1 MNIVLPI
8 AGLGQR
14 FKNGGYETP
23 KPLIKMDGEYMI
35 ERAMKSVDYSNSKL
49 FFIVRQEHIEQYKI
63 DYILKEKFG
72 DDIHVES
79 IGYTTDGALSTC
91 LLVEEHIDNDEPLII
106 FTPDCYFEPKF
117 VAPTENKI
125 DGMVVTFNSDSN
137 AHSYVK
143 IDDRTGYVIKAAEK
157 EVISNDAVGGLY
169 YYKKGSDF
177 VKYSRETIKKNIRT
191 NNEFYICPVFNYLIR
206 DGGKVGIEKNTEHL
220 ILGTPLDI
228 SKHYQNKR
236 LNIAVCLSGVLRDWE
251 ISVQSLIDK
260 VLGNHNADL
269 FIHTWEIDEE
279 FTDDKWGVNDDGVYT
294 DEGATDADKDRQIVD
309 DTLNVI
315 DNLKESG
322 VTKIIE
328 EEVRSMWEQG
338 VNSEKVSDVG
348 NGSYTHDDGFSAKRR
363 LVEYRVDNQNWPK
376 IKEELKSIRSRLG
389 PRYQRAWSPHN
400 FSCWTHSLYEA
411 NDIKNQYIQKNGKHY
426 DLVIRLRTEIEFLFP
441 ISEDYLREVKDEH
454 LISIPN
460 HADDGTGKT
469 INDQFAIAVASK
481 MDYYCNIKNVV
492 DKYPAKR
499 LKAMNPHH
507 LWGRHLD
514 EFKIHRPQMPYLLRG
529 MFPKGFSRIKGEF
542 RTKMKKW
549 WEKLTE
555 EQQLLY
561 SKACRKFFRGL
572 R

>member
-63 DYILKEKFG
+63 DSILKEKFG

-143 IDDRTGYVIKAAEK
+143 ISDETSVKNKSVRDFNEDKNTDDPFNKSREGNNK
-157 EVISNDAVGGLY
+157 SW
-169 YYKKGSDF
+169 YYK
-177 VKYSRETIKKNIRT
+177 E
-191 NNEFYICPVFNYLIR
+191 
-206 DGGKVGIEKNTEHL
+206 
-220 ILGTPLDI
+220 
-228 SKHYQNKR
+228 
-236 LNIAVCLSGVLRDWE
+236 
-251 ISVQSLIDK
+251 SLIDK

-315 DNLKESG
+315 DNLK
-322 VTKIIE
+322 
-328 EEVRSMWEQG
+328 
-338 VNSEKVSDVG
+338 
-348 NGSYTHDDGFSAKRR
+348 
-363 LVEYRVDNQNWPK
+363 
-376 IKEELKSIRSRLG
+376 
-389 PRYQRAWSPHN
+389 
-400 FSCWTHSLYEA
+400 
-411 NDIKNQYIQKNGKHY
+411 
-426 DLVIRLRTEIEFLFP
+426 
-441 ISEDYLREVKDEH
+441 
-454 LISIPN
+454 
-460 HADDGTGKT
+460 
-469 INDQFAIAVASK
+469 
-481 MDYYCNIKNVV
+481 
-492 DKYPAKR
+492 
-499 LKAMNPHH
+499 
-507 LWGRHLD
+507 
-514 EFKIHRPQMPYLLRG
+514 
-529 MFPKGFSRIKGEF
+529 
-542 RTKMKKW
+542 
-549 WEKLTE
+549 
-555 EQQLLY
+555 
-561 SKACRKFFRGL
+561 
-572 R
+572 